1 MNKFMEIFNNLV
13 VQSFSQVSSFIA
25 QYGPGVAFA
34 LALILFGWICAVII
48 RKIVAKLL
56 RAFGFDVLSE
66 KTGFK
71 KFLKK
76 GGIEKAPSSLI
87 GWTFYWIIL
96 LNTLIMAQDA
106 LDLNVTSQ
114 FIQNIILYIPNV
126 IVAII
131 ILALG
136 IFTSRFAF
144 RFVDK
149 TAHLASIP
157 IHSLLGTIARYA
169 VLGLTAIVILEHLN
183 VSQLVVSKS
192 LIVIFGVIPAG
203 FFLLF
208 LVAGRDVV
216 SNIIN
221 GRLLLHELKKG
232 EAIKCESISGT
243 VDSIGAVST
252 KLISDTNEEIVIPN
266 SLLAGKIIRKI
277 TKREGQERE

>member
-13 VQSFSQVSSFIA
+13 GQSFNQVNSFII
-25 QYGPGVAFA
+25 QYGPGVAFS
-34 LALILFGWICAVII
+34 LALILFGWICAAII
-48 RKIVAKLL
+48 RKIVTKVL

-71 KFLKK
+71 KFLKR
-76 GGIEKAPSSLI
+76 GGIEKSPSALI
-87 GWTFYWIIL
+87 GWTFYWIVL

-106 LDLNVTSQ
+106 LDLTVTSQ

-136 IFTSRFAF
+136 IFISRFAF
-144 RFVDK
+144 RLVDK
-149 TAHLASIP
+149 TAHLANIP
-157 IHSLLGTIARYA
+157 IHSLLGTVARYA

-183 VSQLVVSKS
+183 VPQFVVSKS
-192 LIVIFGVIPAG
+192 LIIIFGVIPAG
-203 FFLLF
+203 FFMIF

-221 GRLLLHELKKG
+221 GRFLSRE
-232 EAIKCESISGT
+232 IKCGDTIECESISGKI
-243 VDSIGAVST
+243 DSIGAVST
-252 KLISDTNEEIVIPN
+252 KLISDKNEEIIVPN
-266 SLLAGKIIRKI
+266 SELANKVIRKIIR
-277 TKREGQERE
+277 GGG